1 MAHKN
6 LTIQLVWASVA
17 ATAFGIGFMVG
28 GSDQNE
34 PVSSAQSE
42 PLVDITNRVDSRE
55 AIAEGRGLSV
65 AETEEAVAE
74 LMLEDQPSQRP
85 GLSLEDIE
93 TLSRQTVMDP
103 SPLRRSLAMS
113 KLLDQIDPSN
123 ALIIQQQLEEMG
135 AGGDEMRLFQYAWGE
150 IDGAA
155 ATQYALS
162 IENEDQRENFLHHT
176 VSGWASSDPGS
187 AIAFARTQ
195 DSGDRDD
202 HAMRGLIEGLSDYN
216 IDYATNFIY
225 QLANE
230 GDERTARFLSAVS
243 NEALRSGGVVGAT
256 RWGDALQDG
265 AAKASVL
272 DQIANRYVREDPEAA
287 ARWVSQ
293 YANQEYAARVIEEVG
308 DEWAERDPV
317 NAVAWLETIPE
328 GPGKEQ
334 AMRSALNEW
343 TERDPMAASQYLL
356 EMPESTT
363 RDHAVNGFALRLS
376 GEDPEAAVIWAET
389 IGDDT
394 LRSQAI
400 TRAGQQW
407 FRRDSEAASE
417 WLANAGLSDE
427 IQQAVQNP
435 PRRRDR

>member
-1 MAHKN
+1 MTHKN
-6 LTIQLVWASVA
+6 LTTQIVWASVA
-17 ATAFGIGFMVG
+17 AAAFGIGFMLG

-34 PVSSAQSE
+34 PVSSVQSD
-42 PLVDITNRVDSRE
+42 PLIDFGNRVDSRE
-55 AIAEGRGLSV
+55 AIAAGSDSTV
-65 AETEEAVAE
+65 AETEEVVTE
-74 LMLEDQPSQRP
+74 LVLEDQRSIRS
-85 GLSLEDIE
+85 GLSRGDIE

-103 SPLRRSLAMS
+103 SPLKRSLAMS
-113 KLLDQIDPSN
+113 KLLDQVNPSN
-123 ALIIQQQLEEMG
+123 ALVIQQQLEELG
-135 AGGDEMRLFQYAWGE
+135 AGGDDMRLFQYAWGE
-150 IDGAA
+150 VDGAA
-155 ATQYALS
+155 ATQYALG
-162 IENEDQRENFLHHT
+162 IENKNQRENFLHHS
-176 VSGWASSDPGS
+176 VSGWASSDPDS

-195 DSGDRDD
+195 DSGGRND

-230 GDERTARFLSAVS
+230 GDGRTARFLSSVS

-343 TERDPMAASQYLL
+343 TERDPMAASEYLI

-376 GEDPEAAVIWAET
+376 GEDPEAAVLWAET
-389 IGDDT
+389 IGDDG
-394 LRSQAI
+394 LRSQAL

-407 FRRDSEAASE
+407 FRRDSQAASE
-417 WLANAGLSDE
+417 WLASAGLSDE